1 MSYKLK
7 IKGKT
12 WNKDSYELFDYEA
25 GDLQAT
31 EFTSERS
38 GIMIRKGVHVKFVHD
53 TQNESFSETEI
64 LFYINE
70 HGGFF

>member
-38 GIMIRKGVHVKFVHD
+38 GIMIRKGTHVKFVQE
-53 TQNESFSETEI
+53 TQSENLLESEI

-70 HGGFF
+70 HGGF